1 MLFSIKDSIM
11 LDKQKKQLDPSVR
24 SESDRDDILQKALE
38 RSGLP
43 LSSAPGDSL
52 AFAFYIASRLMHNL
66 I

>member
-1 MLFSIKDSIM
+1 MKDSIM
-11 LDKQKKQLDPSVR
+11 LDKQKKQLDPSIR

-52 AFAFYIASRLMHNL
+52 VLCVLYCIN
-66 I
+66 INK